1 MARLTT
7 DIAEW
12 RARLEKSEYEK
23 QVLTGQVETQIRER
37 VTVEIRAVREKAEE
51 KSDRLQLEVRQLKD
65 QLDNKNQ
72 EILVLQGQRDNL
84 SKEIRLLEERNRNKG
99 NLEQNLADKHAE
111 IQRISI
117 VLTERSQ
124 KLEQTL

>member
-111 IQRISI
+111 IQRINI